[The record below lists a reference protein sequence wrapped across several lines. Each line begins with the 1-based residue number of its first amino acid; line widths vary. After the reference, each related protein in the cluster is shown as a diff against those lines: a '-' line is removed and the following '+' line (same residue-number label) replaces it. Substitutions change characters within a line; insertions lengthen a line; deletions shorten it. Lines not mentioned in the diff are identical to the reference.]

1 MDSYEGI
8 HKYICIIVFM
18 DEEFKGCIFDCLIG
32 GENLN
37 LEGGNSLQAK
47 YKEKKA

>member
-8 HKYICIIVFM
+8 HKYMRIIVFM
-18 DEEFKGCIFDCLIG
+18 DDEFKGCMLDCLIG

-37 LEGGNSLQAK
+37 LEGGSSLQGK
-47 YKEKKA
+47 DKGKKA